1 MTLCKRCANPSTR
14 PNTFFNEEGLC
25 PVCQY
30 ELQKKKGKIDWNS
43 RRNELKEI
51 VQWGREHSKSSYDCI
66 VTVSGG
72 KDSTR
77 QAMFARDE
85 LGVKPLL
92 VSCQYPPEQLTDLG
106 AHNITNLISLGF
118 DTLTVSPNPLL
129 WKQLMCYGFT
139 KYGNWAKST
148 EMALYAIPIHV
159 AIAYQIPL
167 IFYGENPALTIGETH
182 GRLDGDASRLKMG
195 NTIRG
200 GPVSLLD
207 EHMTHQDTH
216 FYYYPPDD
224 DMQHAN
230 LRLVYLGYYMED
242 WSGHNN
248 AQFSIQHG
256 LKIRNDSPEKIGDI
270 WGFSCLDE
278 DFSIVNQLLKYLKL
292 GFGRVTDQVCEAINA
307 GMMTREEGLELV
319 KKFDGKCDRS
329 FILRFCNYLVIT
341 EDEFWK
347 IAEIFRNQDIWEK
360 DENGQWILKIE
371 GQQSEKYRRH

>member
-1 MTLCKRCANPSTR
+1 MAFITRCKRCANPSTR
-14 PNTFFNEEGLC
+14 PNTFFNQEGLC

-30 ELQKKKGKIDWNS
+30 ELQRKAATIDWNS

-51 VQWGREHSKSSYDCI
+51 IQWGRTHSKCSYDCI

-77 QAMFARDE
+77 QALFVRDE
-85 LGVKPLL
+85 LGAKPLL

-106 AHNITNLISLGF
+106 AYNFSNLISLGF
-118 DTLTVSPNPLL
+118 DTISVGPNPQL
-129 WKQLMCYGFT
+129 WKQLMYNGFI

-167 IFYGENPALTIGETH
+167 IFYGENPALTIGEKH
-182 GRLDGDASRLKMG
+182 GRLDGDASQLKMG

-200 GPVSLLD
+200 GPSSLLD
-207 EHMTHQDTH
+207 EKMTPQDTH

-242 WSGHNN
+242 WSGHQN
-248 AQFSIQHG
+248 ARFSIKHG
-256 LKIRNDSPEKIGDI
+256 LKIRKNPPEEIGDI

-278 DFSIVNQLLKYLKL
+278 DFSIVNQLLKYMKF
-292 GFGRVTDQVCEAINA
+292 GFGRVTDQVCEAINS
-307 GMMTREEGLELV
+307 GMMTRDEGLDLI
-319 KKFDGKCDRS
+319 KKYDGRCDSS
-329 FILRFCNYLVIT
+329 FILRYCNYLGIS
-341 EDEFWK
+341 EKEFWE
-347 IAEIFRNQDIWEK
+347 IADKYRNHDLWEK
-360 DENGQWILKIE
+360 NEQGEWVLKME
-371 GQQSEKYRRH
+371 Q